1 VSGNEILRFE
11 IVVDCPEQALGAK
24 LKRNL
29 AARDCGCIGWVE
41 ARGAELRVPKLERHF
56 WSPRLQL
63 RFDPDSRGG
72 RTLVQ
77 GSFRPEPGVWTG
89 IVFAHCLLGGL
100 ATAGLSL
107 GLAQW
112 TLGDPPTA
120 LLGTLLGI
128 LLSAGLYFGTLAGA
142 QLGRAQMQ
150 MLRKELHRAV
160 RCELMGSRGC

>member
-1 VSGNEILRFE
+1 VSGNEFQRFE
-11 IVVDCPEQALGAK
+11 IVVNCPEQALGAK

-29 AARDCGCIGWVE
+29 AARDSGCIGWAE
-41 ARGAELRVPKLERHF
+41 ARHAELRVPKMERHF

-63 RFDPDSRGG
+63 SFGADPRGG

-77 GSFRPEPGVWTG
+77 GTFRPEPGVWTG
-89 IVFAHCLLGGL
+89 IVLAHCLLGGL

-112 TLGDPPTA
+112 TLGDPPMA
-120 LLGTLLGI
+120 LFATVLGI

-142 QLGRAQMQ
+142 QAGRGQMK
-150 MLRKELHRAV
+150 MLRRELHRAL
-160 RCELMGSRGC
+160 RS